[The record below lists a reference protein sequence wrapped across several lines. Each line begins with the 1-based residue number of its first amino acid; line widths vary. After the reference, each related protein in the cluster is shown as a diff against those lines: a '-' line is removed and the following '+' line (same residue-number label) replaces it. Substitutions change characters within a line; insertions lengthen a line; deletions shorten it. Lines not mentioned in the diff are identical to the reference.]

1 MDDLIILESSAM
13 ERKAEHDI
21 ARKLKV
27 FNHAKQHGN
36 ISKTCCY
43 FGIYRETFYTWR
55 RAYDSGGNQ
64 ALINNKPC
72 PEHHKLRVPR
82 AIEDKIAIHPACWSR

>member
-1 MDDLIILESSAM
+1 M

-36 ISKTCCY
+36 ISKACRY
-43 FGIYRETFYTWR
+43 FGICHETFYTWR
-55 RAYDSGGNQ
+55 RAYASGGNQ

-72 PEHHKLRVPR
+72 PENHKLRVLQ
-82 AIEDKIAIHPACWSR
+82 AIEEKRWGCSR